1 MDETVPTGSP
11 ETPETRDAEPS
22 PGSEAAGTVRGMSSG
37 MSPIKA
43 AVLSTVIGVLIAGGI
58 FAGLGLPGSLGV
70 GEASGRYTVVAEIDE
85 KIYVG
90 LGPIDPSGRKIEI
103 LSVELLAPSPA
114 VQLDGIRITRFNDP
128 DAILLGSEK
137 GERPDIDDLPEAR
150 GSVLH
155 AGDKGG
161 FWISFH
167 VTATGQHGFDGVRIT
182 YRSGWLTRST
192 VVGPPV
198 QVRVGETRG
207 PGGNGGTPRP
217 RPTRTR

>member
-43 AVLSTVIGVLIAGGI
+43 AVLSTVIGLLIAGGI

-103 LSVELLAPSPA
+103 LSVELVAPSPA
-114 VQLDGIRITRFNDP
+114 VQVDGIRITRFNDP
-128 DAILLGSEK
+128 NPILLGSGK
-137 GERPDIDDLPEAR
+137 GERPDIDALPDAL
-150 GSVLH
+150 GAILNS
-155 AGDKGG
+155 GDKGG
-161 FWISFH
+161 FWVGFR
-167 VTATGQHGFDGVRIT
+167 VTATGMHGFEGVRIT
-182 YRSGWLTRST
+182 YRSGWLTRSA

-198 QVRVGETRG
+198 QVRVGEVRS
-207 PGGNGGTPRP
+207 PGNGQGTPRP
-217 RPTRTR
+217 RPTRSR